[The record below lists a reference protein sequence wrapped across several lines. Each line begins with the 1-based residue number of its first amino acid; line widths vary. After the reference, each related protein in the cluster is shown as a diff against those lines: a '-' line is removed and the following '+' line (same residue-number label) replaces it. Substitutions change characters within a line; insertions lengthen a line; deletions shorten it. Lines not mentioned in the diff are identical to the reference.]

1 VCGRLKICNY
11 KLVESLR
18 VLGWKPI
25 TPSRLI
31 QAKFSL
37 SRRLKT
43 DGVNER
49 KKRINWKS
57 NNLYMEVMKMYKT

>member
-1 VCGRLKICNY
+1 MMMLFFRVCVCGRLKICNY

-31 QAKFSL
+31 QEFSL
-37 SRRLKT
+37 LRRLKT
-43 DGVNER
+43 DGIVLHRGALRWQETL
-49 KKRINWKS
+49 S
-57 NNLYMEVMKMYKT
+57 